1 MLDDLLLDE
10 RGADTSSMSQD
21 QETTKDRQLML
32 LPLSQGVDEQRLYNT
47 IQRTVKLQCT
57 YIDDKIFIKNLQKLM
72 LHALVTSYAE
82 ATHLSWEAL
91 KKLLRFLSSR

>member
-1 MLDDLLLDE
+1 MKSTKPRPLENYKNILDDLLLDE

-47 IQRTVKLQCT
+47 IQRSIKL
-57 YIDDKIFIKNLQKLM
+57 
-72 LHALVTSYAE
+72 
-82 ATHLSWEAL
+82 
-91 KKLLRFLSSR
+91 RR